1 MTKAQDMAYKPLRMD
16 QIHKILEYHNKGV
29 PKKKIARLLGL
40 SKNTVKKY
48 IMLMAEQ
55 GQEKEKV
62 LSKNQLIA
70 RQLHSLDVLRENDI
84 TERLPHIISQ
94 LGRVGVSR
102 FLLWEE
108 YKRDYVNG
116 YSYCVF
122 CRKIKQYK
130 ARQDV
135 TIRLEHKASHT
146 LSIDFTGKKMSW
158 VDRKTGEEHKAEVLV
173 CTMPYSAYTFAI
185 ALPSQKQ
192 EDFVH
197 GINQALLYMGGLPK
211 IIQSDNLKSFVIKSN
226 RYEPTFNQ
234 LCVQLSTYYGV
245 ELEAARVAKP
255 KDKASVER
263 HVSIIYN
270 KVYGPLRDTTFY
282 SLEQINA
289 AFIPQLEILNKTNF
303 QGKNHSRHQ
312 LFEQDEKPHL
322 SALPTHLFEVS
333 KSTKAKVQRN
343 YHVILGED
351 KHQYSVPYKY
361 VGKQTEISYNSKQV
375 EVYCGSVRIA
385 IHKRDRRPHAYSTL
399 AMHMPHKHV
408 KYLEQKGWDATY
420 FKKQAEQIGPYTL
433 WAVNTIL
440 DSKSLIEQTYKSC
453 LGILKMSKTYTP
465 QRLENACR
473 KAQSTHR
480 VNYGIIKNILQ
491 NNMDMA
497 PDKDEKIIFNIPQHD
512 NVRGAQNYY

>member
-1 MTKAQDMAYKPLRMD
+1 MTKSQDMACKPLRMN
-16 QIHKILEYHNKGV
+16 QIQKILEYHSKGV
-29 PKKKIARLLGL
+29 AKKKIARLLGL

-62 LSKNQLIA
+62 ISEKDLLSKIE
-70 RQLHSLDVLRENDI
+70 SLDILRERDI
-84 TERLPHIISQ
+84 AIRLPTLIKEI
-94 LGRVGVSR
+94 GRVGVTR

-108 YKRDYVNG
+108 YKRDYADG

-130 ARQDV
+130 AQQEV
-135 TIRLEHKASHT
+135 TIRLDHKAAHT
-146 LSIDFTGKKMSW
+146 LSIDFTGKKMTW

-192 EDFVH
+192 EDFVY
-197 GINQALLYMGGLPK
+197 GINQALLYLGGLPK
-211 IIQSDNLKSFVIKSN
+211 VLQSDNLKSFVIKSS

-234 LCVQLSTYYGV
+234 LCIQLSSYYGV
-245 ELEAARVAKP
+245 ELEATRVAKP

-270 KVYGPLRDTTFY
+270 KVYGPLRDTIFY

-289 AFIPQLEILNKTNF
+289 AFIPQLEKLNTANF
-303 QGKNHSRHQ
+303 QGKNYSRHH

-322 SALPTHLFEVS
+322 SLLPSQLFEVS
-333 KSTKAKVQRN
+333 NSTKAKVQRN

-361 VGKQTEISYNSKQV
+361 VGQQTEITYNSKQV
-375 EVYCGSVRIA
+375 EVYCGAERIA
-385 IHKRDRRPHAYSTL
+385 VHKRDRRPHAYSTL
-399 AMHMPHKHV
+399 PDHMPHKHI
-408 KYLEQKGWDATY
+408 KYLEQKGWDGSY
-420 FKKQAEQIGPYTL
+420 FKKQAEKIGPYTL
-433 WAVNTIL
+433 WAIQTIL
-440 DSKSLIEQTYKSC
+440 ESKSLIEQTYKSC
-453 LGILKMSKTYTP
+453 LGILRMGKTYSP

-491 NNMDMA
+491 NNMDKA
-497 PDKDEKIIFNIPQHD
+497 PNKDEKITFHIPQHD